1 MKGSTMSFTPPEDQ
15 TILHQADVEAVIDD
29 RLDDYEV
36 TGSSDFVEKVGG
48 TISVPASPGATYTQ
62 AEVVALRTAI
72 AAILTKLQASGLI
85 D

>member
-1 MKGSTMSFTPPEDQ
+1 MTYTPPEDS
-15 TILHQADVEAVIDD
+15 TILHQEDVEKVVDERIENFD
-29 RLDDYEV
+29 V
-36 TGSSDFVEKVGG
+36 TGSSEFVEKVGG
-48 TISVPASPGATYTQ
+48 TISVPASPGSSYNQ

>member
-1 MKGSTMSFTPPEDQ
+1 MSFTPPEDQ
-15 TILHQADVEAVIDD
+15 TILHQEAVEAVVDD
-29 RLDDYEV
+29 RMENYEV

-48 TISVPASPGATYTQ
+48 TISVPASPGATYVQ

-72 AAILTKLQASGLI
+72 SSIITKLTASGLI

>member
-1 MKGSTMSFTPPEDQ
+1 MSHTPSEDQ
-15 TILHQADVEAVIDD
+15 TILHQDNVEDVIDQ
-29 RLDDYEV
+29 RLDSYEV

-48 TISVPASPGATYTQ
+48 TIAVPASPGASYVQ

-72 AAILTKLQASGLI
+72 SSIITALQSSGLI

>member
-1 MKGSTMSFTPPEDQ
+1 MTYTPPEDQ
-15 TILHQADVEAVIDD
+15 TVLHQEEVEKVVDQ
-29 RLDDYEV
+29 RLEDFEV

-48 TISVPASPGATYTQ
+48 TIAVPASPGASYVQ

-72 AAILTKLQASGLI
+72 SSILTKLQASGLI